1 MSNVP
6 RVADIPP
13 GSIDMGEFTWE
24 PWDPSEVARRLEGV
38 SAPWC
43 VAAGWAIDLFAG
55 GPENRKHEDIEIAVP
70 RGRFGEIRA
79 ALSEFRFDIVG
90 YGVNRYW
97 PVDDRVFE
105 PTHQTWVREPHRAVY
120 HLDVFREP
128 DEAGTWICRRA
139 PEIQLPYSTVIHRTA
154 DGVPYLAPEI
164 VLLFK
169 AKAAREKD
177 DKDLARAVPLMR
189 TESRAWLLD
198 ALGRVHPGHRWLAR
212 I

>member
-1 MSNVP
+1 
-6 RVADIPP
+6 
-13 GSIDMGEFTWE
+13 MGEFTWE
-24 PWDPSEVARRLEGV
+24 PWTPSEVEARLRGV

-55 GPENRKHEDIEIAVP
+55 PEHRNHEDIEIAVP
-70 RGRFGEIRA
+70 RGRFPEIQA
-79 ALSEFRFDIVG
+79 ALSGFRFDIVG

-97 PVDDRVFE
+97 PIDDPVFE
-105 PTHQTWVREPHRAVY
+105 PTHQTWVREPDRAVY

-128 DEAGTWICRRA
+128 HEADTWICRRA
-139 PEIQLPYSTVIHRTA
+139 PEIRLPYSSVIMRTA
-154 DGVPYLAPEI
+154 EGTPYLAPQI

-177 DKDLARAVPLMR
+177 DADLARALPLM
-189 TESRAWLLD
+189 EPWSREWLRD
-198 ALGRVHPGHRWLAR
+198 ALGRVHPGHRWLER